1 MPPLYQDP
9 LSAVPGAWR
18 FLDLVRALVEVP
30 CEGWALAL
38 VALAVFSYLES
49 EVKGVLKAFLP
60 LGLALVTAGAAA
72 LLARKLGGVPRPLDG
87 AGHAVAPLLRRAF
100 PSGQTAA
107 VMVFVTYTA
116 LVYGRRAI
124 PVVVPAALLGLAHAL
139 GGPHWAADL
148 AGGGTLG
155 LALGAVACGLTLR
168 VAPDGHVAA
177 LRARRGGRR
186 GASPAPAG
194 PGSP

>member
-18 FLDLVRALVEVP
+18 WLDLVRALVEVP

-38 VALAVFSYLES
+38 VALAVYSFLES

-60 LGLALVTAGAAA
+60 LGLALVAAGVAA
-72 LLARKLGGVPRPLDG
+72 LLARKLGGVPRPLEG

-100 PSGQTAA
+100 PSGQSAA
-107 VMVFVTYTA
+107 VAVFATYTA
-116 LVYGRRAI
+116 LVYGRRAA
-124 PVVVPAALLGLAHAL
+124 PVVLAAALLGLAHAL
-139 GGPHWAADL
+139 GGPHWVADL
-148 AGGGTLG
+148 AGGGALG
-155 LALGAVACGLTLR
+155 LVLGAAACAVTLR
-168 VAPDGHVAA
+168 VAPGGHVAA
-177 LRARRGGRR
+177 LRARRGQ
-186 GASPAPAG
+186 APSPAG